1 MNFGIIVFPGS
12 NCDHDC
18 WHVATK
24 LSGNKATFIWHGDDN
39 LPKDFQDPKG
49 ANCLIIPGGFS
60 YGDYLRCGAIA
71 KFSPI
76 MKKVIKFGQE
86 GGLIIGI
93 CNGFQV
99 LTECGLLPGVL
110 HRNNSLKFICKD
122 IYLKVNTTNT
132 PFTNNCK
139 KGQVLRIPIA
149 HGEGNYFCDD
159 KTLEEL
165 EKEERI
171 AFHYCSKEGLVD
183 KNYNPNG
190 SRHNIAGILSKNH
203 NVLGMMPHPERCS
216 EEVLGNT
223 DGKII
228 FESIIA
234 WAKQKRLSKVPQ
246 YS

>member
-1 MNFGIIVFPGS
+1 MHFGVIVFPGS

-18 WHVATK
+18 WHAATL
-24 LSGNKATFIWHGDDN
+24 LSKEKAQFIWHGDEN
-39 LPKDFQDPKG
+39 LPAEFSDPLG
-49 ANCLIIPGGFS
+49 NNCLIFPGGFS

-76 MKKVIKFGQE
+76 MKKVIEYGQA

-122 IYLKVNTTNT
+122 IFLKVNTTDS
-132 PFTNNCK
+132 PFTK
-139 KGQVLRIPIA
+139 KCRKDQVLRIPIA

-159 KTLEEL
+159 NTLKEL
-165 EKEERI
+165 EKEGRI
-171 AFHYCSKEGLVD
+171 AFHYCSAEGNVD
-183 KNYNPNG
+183 KAYNPNG
-190 SRHNIAGILSKNH
+190 SRHNIAGVLNKGKNI
-203 NVLGMMPHPERCS
+203 LGMMPHPERCS
-216 EEVLGNT
+216 EKVLGNT
-223 DGKII
+223 DGRII

-234 WAKQKRLSKVPQ
+234 WAKENRKEKVLQ
-246 YS
+246 V